1 MPSRTGEG
9 LPNVLQS
16 QLAKIPPFLHTNL
29 SSSRD
34 CLLVS
39 LRDFCP
45 RIIKG
50 KSCSSSS
57 LTRDA
62 TLASNWVST
71 SAGKLLETGAL
82 MLQMTPRQR
91 SPVPLS
97 LTSTCLPTHIRGG
110 SRQPS
115 LHSSEPRYASIAPRW
130 TMSCR
135 PSSSA
140 SPPATAKTLL
150 LLLLL
155 PAPRRK
161 QRRGW
166 APRSLVR
173 PLQPS
178 PECGFGDLPHQCPL
192 LHSWQAESTM
202 YNQRW
207 TLLQQADLSVQTR
220 LKRS

>member
-155 PAPRRK
+155 PLLPLAVL
-161 QRRGW
+161 
-166 APRSLVR
+166 AEVESVVR
-173 PLQPS
+173 QAQAAFAEVAAS
-178 PECGFGDLPHQCPL
+178 HPL
-192 LHSWQAESTM
+192 LRAAHNAEIHDMAKPQLVSRRSWKTSEE
-202 YNQRW
+202 
-207 TLLQQADLSVQTR
+207 
-220 LKRS
+220 RSMH